1 MPLRPGKRSM
11 CLRDGSVVSRRSGT
25 SWIVKGQERR
35 RNMISL
41 GTTCEEEKGETTL

>member
-11 CLRDGSVVSRRSGT
+11 CLRDGSVVSRSGT

-35 RNMISL
+35 RNMTSL
-41 GTTCEEEKGETTL
+41 GTTHEEEEDETTL